1 MSKFSLELEE
11 EYDFYMLG
19 ICSHIKDYRL
29 SWELNQKLEINLKK
43 SADLEILSQ
52 GESKLYSFSADEDEG
67 KANDFYLISNKSP
80 QGYLVPEEKKCDYFL
95 VVKGAVDEHEKKA
108 IFTSVNECK
117 NVLTSYP
124 IIAAELKS
132 KNNLIF

>member
-11 EYDFYMLG
+11 DFDFYMLG
-19 ICSHIKDYRL
+19 ICSHVKDYRL
-29 SWELNQKLEINLKK
+29 CWELNQNLEIKLTKN
-43 SADLEILSQ
+43 SDLEIVSQ
-52 GESKLYSFSADEDEG
+52 GETKLYSFNCDEDDN
-67 KANDFYLISNKSP
+67 KANDYYLISNKSP

-95 VVKGAVDEHEKKA
+95 VIKGPLSEDEEKA
-108 IFTSVNECK
+108 ILATINESK

-124 IIAAELKS
+124 IEASELKS